1 MFSLCHTG
9 FRKRVIVEN
18 KIPKC
23 IVPWL
28 YLEIFPDGIVTPCCA
43 NDFPLG
49 SIKKTSLDQ
58 IWNGKHMNEFR
69 LSLLKDD
76 LPPSC
81 ISCEKIE
88 KLKGISLR
96 QKYNNFFKDSFSYVL
111 ENTNKD
117 GSLKKIQFKGWDFKV
132 SNKCNF
138 KCRMCSPRLS
148 SQFTGKI
155 LEHSASLDINSFVE
169 DNIEH
174 FELIEFAGGETLLMD
189 EQYELLKKLIEKGK
203 TNIEL
208 WYNTNMS
215 VLSYKKHQILEYWNK
230 WNPEKLT
237 VFASIDE
244 IENRSEYI
252 RKGTKWK
259 IIDENLKIIANQK
272 FNISTN
278 ITVSCL
284 NVFRLPEIIQYLV
297 NIGYINKKFSY
308 NNFDLSIIDGATE
321 LGIYGI
327 DILPKKF
334 KNKIKEKLISFI
346 DEYNLKY
353 KTDVSNKFKPI
364 LNSLDLNMNKDNV
377 KLFLQKNKMMDIERN
392 ENLLENIPEFK
403 LVFLEWKNILQSHQ

>member
-1 MFSLCHTG
+1 
-9 FRKRVIVEN
+9 
-18 KIPKC
+18 
-23 IVPWL
+23 
-28 YLEIFPDGIVTPCCA
+28 LEIFPDGIVTPCCA
-43 NDFPLG
+43 NDLSLG
-49 SIKKTSLDQ
+49 NIKTTSLDQ
-58 IWNGKHMNEFR
+58 IWNGKHMNQFR
-69 LSLLKDD
+69 LSLLEDD
-76 LPPSC
+76 LPFSC

-96 QKYNNFFKDSFSYVL
+96 QKYNNFFKNSFSHVL

-155 LEHSASLDINSFVE
+155 LEHSANLDINSFVE
-169 DNIEH
+169 NNIEH

-244 IENRSEYI
+244 IENRAEYI

-259 IIDENLKIIANQK
+259 IIDGNLKVIVNQK
-272 FNISTN
+272 FNRSTN

-284 NVFRLPEIIQYLV
+284 NIFRLPEIIQYLI
-297 NIGYINKKFSY
+297 NIEYINKKFNY

-327 DILPKKF
+327 DILPEKF
-334 KNKIKEKLISFI
+334 KNKTKEKLILFI
-346 DEYNLKY
+346 NEYNLKY
-353 KTDVSNKFKPI
+353 KTNISNKFKPV
-364 LNSLDLNMNKDNV
+364 LNSLGLKMNKDNV
-377 KLFLQKNKMMDIERN
+377 KLFLKKNKIMDDERN